1 LSLTVGRRLVNII
14 IEYLGQTFNLLNQK
28 QRIELSTIDVK
39 LITILQKGIEE
50 TKESFVRVSQLINLP
65 GPSIFRTWQ
74 FPMNS
79 KPGSPIKSNMRFQL
93 FKLTI
98 SISSLEITV
107 TVAKAWNSGKK
118 VRLHLSTQKSILE
131 FVINLDKVIE
141 KAQA

>member
-74 FPMNS
+74 FPMN
-79 KPGSPIKSNMRFQL
+79 
-93 FKLTI
+93 
-98 SISSLEITV
+98 
-107 TVAKAWNSGKK
+107 
-118 VRLHLSTQKSILE
+118 
-131 FVINLDKVIE
+131 
-141 KAQA
+141 

>member
-1 LSLTVGRRLVNII
+1 
-14 IEYLGQTFNLLNQK
+14 
-28 QRIELSTIDVK
+28 
-39 LITILQKGIEE
+39 
-50 TKESFVRVSQLINLP
+50 
-65 GPSIFRTWQ
+65 
-74 FPMNS
+74 
-79 KPGSPIKSNMRFQL
+79 MRFQL